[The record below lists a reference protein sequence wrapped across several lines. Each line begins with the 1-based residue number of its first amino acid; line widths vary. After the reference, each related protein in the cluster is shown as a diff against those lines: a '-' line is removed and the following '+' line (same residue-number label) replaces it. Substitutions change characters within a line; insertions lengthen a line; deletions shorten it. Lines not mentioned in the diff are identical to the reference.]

1 MEFSVQVDGLDKIEK
16 ANDRVKAE
24 IIKEMQRGLLAS
36 AQKVERVA
44 KDSIRSG
51 SKTGR
56 IYQRRTVTHR
66 ASAAGE
72 APATDTGRLI
82 NSISSY
88 VNTIST
94 ISESFV
100 VAGRGVVKY
109 ARMLE
114 FGTAKMAARPFMF
127 PAFERSKAW
136 IQDRLARAVSDGI
149 LKAAK
154 K

>member
-1 MEFSVQVDGLDKIEK
+1 MQFTVEVEGIDKLQGASEK
-16 ANDRVKAE
+16 LKKE
-24 IIKEMQRGLLAS
+24 ITVELGKGLLAA
-36 AQKVERVA
+36 AQKVERSA

-56 IYQRRTVTHR
+56 IYTRRTVSHR
-66 ASAAGE
+66 ASAPGE
-72 APATDTGRLI
+72 APASNTGRLI

-88 VNTIST
+88 VNRLSGVT
-94 ISESFV
+94 EGLV

-114 FGTAKMAARPFMF
+114 FGTAKMAARPFMV
-127 PAFERSKAW
+127 PAFERNKRW
-136 IQDRLARAVSDGI
+136 IEERLARAVNYAI
-149 LKAAK
+149 MKVAK